1 MLYLLREA
9 AERQRE
15 DKFNE
20 EAASAFSKDKCRR
33 RGLRFMHLAAV
44 RSNWMKKAQAQQ
56 SKV

>member
-33 RGLRFMHLAAV
+33 RGLRAMHLAAV
-44 RSNWMKKAQAQQ
+44 RSNWMRKAQAQQ